1 MTESKLKPC
10 PFCGGSAKFRRRK
23 MGGYLEHYVKCRS
36 CNARSGVVAVSV
48 LSSKAQI
55 EEAEREAIR
64 EWQRRAHESD

>member
-1 MTESKLKPC
+1 MSDSRLPPC
-10 PFCGGSAKFRRRK
+10 PFCEGSAKFRRRK

-48 LSSKAQI
+48 LSSKAQM

-64 EWQRRAHESD
+64 LWKRRDGNV